1 MEFNLSTF
9 VLEIINFLILIWI
22 LQRLFYKPLLEVI
35 AKRKQFI
42 DQSLNDAKNLQQQ
55 AEQQCSLY
63 ENRQKL
69 WEQEKQAA
77 ITALHQQLEAE
88 RRAQLDRLNVDL
100 EQERQKAKVT
110 LSKQQQELQQQA
122 EKQALKS
129 AAKFAGMLLQQSAGP
144 DLEARLFTLLMD
156 NLTTLPDACKLCLT
170 MLGAKKSVPIKITS
184 AYSLSIEMRH
194 QLEQKL
200 GALISSQ
207 IIFQYLQDEA
217 LIAGLRM
224 DIGAWVLNANLQ
236 HELIGFAEIANEAD

>member
-42 DQSLNDAKNLQQQ
+42 DQSLSDAKSLQQQ
-55 AEQQCSLY
+55 AEQQRSLY

-77 ITALHQQLEAE
+77 IAALHQQLEAE
-88 RRAQLDRLNVDL
+88 RRTQLDRLNADL

-122 EKQALKS
+122 EKQALQNG
-129 AAKFAGMLLQQSAGP
+129 AKFAGMLLQQSAGP
-144 DLEARLFTLLMD
+144 ELEARLFTLLMD
-156 NLTTLPDACKLCLT
+156 SLTTLPEACKLCLT
-170 MLGAKKSVPIKITS
+170 MLGTKKSVPIKITS
-184 AYSLSIEMRH
+184 AYPLPVEMRQ

-200 GALISSQ
+200 GPLINSP
-207 IIFQYLQDEA
+207 INFQYHQDA
-217 LIAGLRM
+217 SLLAGLRM

-236 HELIGFAEIANEAD
+236 HELTGFAEIANEPE

>member
-9 VLEIINFLILIWI
+9 ILEIINFLILIWI

-42 DQSLNDAKNLQQQ
+42 DQSLSDAKNLQQQ
-55 AEQQCSLY
+55 AEQQRSLY

-77 ITALHQQLEAE
+77 IAVLHQQFEIE
-88 RRAQLDRLNVDL
+88 RKAHLDRLNADL

-122 EKQALKS
+122 EKLALQNG
-129 AAKFAGMLLQQSAGP
+129 AKFAGMLLQQSAGP
-144 DLEARLFTLLMD
+144 ELEARLFTLLIN
-156 NLTTLPDACKLCLT
+156 NLTTLPEACKLCLT
-170 MLGAKKSVPIKITS
+170 MLGAKKSVPVKITS
-184 AYSLSIEMRH
+184 AYPLSDEMRR

-200 GALISSQ
+200 GALISSP
-207 IIFQYLQDEA
+207 INFQYLQDAA

-236 HELIGFAEIANEAD
+236 YELTGFAEIANELE

>member
-9 VLEIINFLILIWI
+9 ILEIINFLILIWI
-22 LQRLFYKPLLEVI
+22 LQRLFYKPLLDVI

-55 AEQQCSLY
+55 AEQQRSLY

-77 ITALHQQLEAE
+77 MAALQQQLEAE
-88 RRAQLDRLNVDL
+88 RRAQLDRLNADL
-100 EQERQKAKVT
+100 DQERQKAKVT

-122 EKQALKS
+122 EKQALQNG
-129 AAKFAGMLLQQSAGP
+129 AKFAGMLLQQSAGP
-144 DLEARLFTLLMD
+144 ELEARLFALLLD
-156 NLTTLPDACKLCLT
+156 NLTTLPEACKLCLT
-170 MLGAKKSVPIKITS
+170 MFGTKKSVPIKITS
-184 AYSLSIEMRH
+184 AYPLSVEMRR

-200 GALISSQ
+200 GALINSP
-207 IIFQYLQDEA
+207 INFQYLQDAA
-217 LIAGLRM
+217 LLAGLRM

-236 HELIGFAEIANEAD
+236 HELIGFAEIANEPE